1 MKMMKKISG
10 ILALVCLLLSVSL
23 LVCACDSDKKEE
35 TATTAATEQPTN
47 APTNAPTEAPTTGKE
62 EQPTQPSDGKVTYTV
77 KIMDPDGKGVEGVLV
92 QMCDDSGCKLPQ
104 ATDANGE
111 VTFKFKESNYHVTL
125 SNVPAGLVAEAEY
138 HFTTDTL
145 RILLKKA

>member
-1 MKMMKKISG
+1 
-10 ILALVCLLLSVSL
+10 SVSL
-23 LVCACDSDKKEE
+23 LVCACDSDKDNE
-35 TATTAATEQPTN
+35 TATTAATEQ
-47 APTNAPTEAPTTGKE
+47 PTNAPTEAPTTGKE

-77 KIMDPDGKGVEGVLV
+77 QIMDPDGKGVEGVLV

-104 ATDANGE
+104 TTDANGE

-145 RILLKKA
+145 RIVLKKA

>member
-23 LVCACDSDKKEE
+23 LVCACDSDKDNE
-35 TATTAATEQPTN
+35 TATTAATEQ
-47 APTNAPTEAPTTGKE
+47 PTNAPTEAPTTGKE

-111 VTFKFKESNYHVTL
+111 VIFKFKESNYHVTL
-125 SNVPAGLVAEAEY
+125 SNLPAGLVAEAEY

-145 RILLKKA
+145 RIVLKKA

>member
-23 LVCACDSDKKEE
+23 LVCACDSDKDNE
-35 TATTAATEQPTN
+35 TATTAATEQPT
-47 APTNAPTEAPTTGKE
+47 TAPTEAPTTGKE

-111 VTFKFKESNYHVTL
+111 VIFKFKESNYHVTL
-125 SNVPAGLVAEAEY
+125 SNLPAGLVAEAEY

-145 RILLKKA
+145 RIVLKKA

>member
-23 LVCACDSDKKEE
+23 LVCACDSDKDNE
-35 TATTAATEQPTN
+35 TATTAATEQ
-47 APTNAPTEAPTTGKE
+47 PTNAPTEAPTTGKE

-111 VTFKFKESNYHVTL
+111 VIFKFKESNDHVTL
-125 SNVPAGLVAEAEY
+125 SNLPAGLVAEAEY

-145 RILLKKA
+145 RIVLKKA

>member
-1 MKMMKKISG
+1 MMKKISG

-23 LVCACDSDKKEE
+23 LVCACDSDKDNE
-35 TATTAATEQPTN
+35 TATTAATEQ
-47 APTNAPTEAPTTGKE
+47 PTNAPTEAPTTGKE

-77 KIMDPDGKGVEGVLV
+77 KIVDPDGKGVEGVLV

-111 VTFKFKESNYHVTL
+111 VIFKFKESNYHVTL
-125 SNVPAGLVAEAEY
+125 SNLPAGLVAEAEY

-145 RILLKKA
+145 RIVLKKA

>member
-23 LVCACDSDKKEE
+23 LVCACDSDKDNE
-35 TATTAATEQPTN
+35 TATTAATEQ
-47 APTNAPTEAPTTGKE
+47 PTNAPTEAPTTGKE

-77 KIMDPDGKGVEGVLV
+77 QIMDPDGKGVEGVLV

-111 VTFKFKESNYHVTL
+111 VIFKFKESNYHVTL
-125 SNVPAGLVAEAEY
+125 SNLPAGLVAEAEY

-145 RILLKKA
+145 RIVLKKA

>member
-23 LVCACDSDKKEE
+23 LVCACDSDKDNE
-35 TATTAATEQPTN
+35 TATTAATEQ
-47 APTNAPTEAPTTGKE
+47 PTNAPTEAPTTGKE

-77 KIMDPDGKGVEGVLV
+77 KIVDPDGKGVEGVLV

-111 VTFKFKESNYHVTL
+111 VIFKFKESNYHVTL
-125 SNVPAGLVAEAEY
+125 SNLPAGLVAEAEY

-145 RILLKKA
+145 RIVLKKA

>member
-23 LVCACDSDKKEE
+23 LVCACDSDKDNE
-35 TATTAATEQPTN
+35 TATTATTEQ
-47 APTNAPTEAPTTGKE
+47 PTNAPTEAPTTGKE

-77 KIMDPDGKGVEGVLV
+77 QIMDPDGKGVEGVLV

-111 VTFKFKESNYHVTL
+111 VIFKFKESNYHVTL
-125 SNVPAGLVAEAEY
+125 SNLPAGLVAEAEY

-145 RILLKKA
+145 RIVLKKA